1 MPDGIL
7 LEQRHRESHHNE
19 YRHDLDIEKSIVR
32 LKQTPDGRYTPIEG
46 RYPSFENEIESTYII
61 RPPITENYNFILPAF
76 RPSFGGS
83 TFQIPS
89 KQTHSKLFRDKNLS
103 YHNLFNQH
111 NLVSDLQQPRR
122 VSLTLFMDELIIK
135 CTNTT
140 KQIYKKKKVDRR
152 NRILCYTSSENKIY
166 NFK

>member
-1 MPDGIL
+1 MDRLAANRLNKEGISVPDGIL

-61 RPPITENYNFILPAF
+61 RPPITENYNFILPAY

-89 KQTHSKLFRDKNLS
+89 KQTHSKLFRDKNFS
-103 YHNLFNQH
+103 HRNLLNQH

-122 VSLTLFMDELIIK
+122 VSLTLFMDDLIIK
-135 CTNTT
+135 YTNTI
-140 KQIYKKKKVDRR
+140 KQIY
-152 NRILCYTSSENKIY
+152 
-166 NFK
+166 